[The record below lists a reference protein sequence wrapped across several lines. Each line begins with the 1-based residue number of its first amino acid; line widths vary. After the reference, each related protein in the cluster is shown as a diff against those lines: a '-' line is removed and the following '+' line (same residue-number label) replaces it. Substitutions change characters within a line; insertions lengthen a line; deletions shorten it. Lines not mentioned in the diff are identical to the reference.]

1 MSAHIRLHPSTEGV
15 PLKRTR
21 STVLATTTASAL
33 ALTLAACGG
42 AAGGGD
48 GGDGG
53 GDFTPRGGDVT
64 MVVPFGAGGG
74 SDLAGRAT
82 ATMIEAAD
90 EDLTVTVE
98 NREGGSGAVGYSYF
112 LGEAGNESM
121 LLASETALLALPI
134 SGEVEFDYTDFTP
147 IMKLGDDYTLM
158 IVNADSPYETC
169 ADVVEAAESERI
181 TAGISGVTGLDNIVF
196 TLTEQETGVEFDRVP
211 FESGGELTAALLG
224 GQIDIASLNPGEVI
238 GQLESGDVK
247 ALCAYSEERYSDYE
261 ELADIET
268 AKEQGIDV
276 AFAQFRGVIAPGG
289 ISEEARNYWIETM
302 EAAVETEEY
311 TTYIEDNY
319 MQPNTAAGDE
329 FVEYLEGNNELL
341 KQVLEG

>member
-1 MSAHIRLHPSTEGV
+1 M
-15 PLKRTR
+15 KRTR
-21 STVLATTTASAL
+21 PTVLAAASASAL
-33 ALTLAACGG
+33 TLTLAACGG
-42 AAGGGD
+42 DGGGSGGGD
-48 GGDGG
+48 SGG
-53 GDFTPRGGDVT
+53 FQPRGEVT
-64 MVVPFGAGGG
+64 MLVPFGAGGG

-82 ATMIEAAD
+82 ATMIEAAE

-112 LGEAGNESM
+112 LGETGNENL

-147 IMKLGDDYTLM
+147 IMKLGDDFTLM
-158 IVNADSPYETC
+158 VVAADSPHETC
-169 ADVVEAAESERI
+169 TDVVEAAENERV
-181 TAGISGVTGLDNIVF
+181 TAGISGITGLDNIVF

-238 GQLESGDVK
+238 GQLEAGEVK
-247 ALCAYSEERYSDYE
+247 ALCAFSEEPYEYE

-276 AFAQFRGVIAPGG
+276 AFAQFRGVLAPGG
-289 ISEEARNYWIETM
+289 ISEEARQYWIETM

-311 TTYIEDNY
+311 QTYIADNY
-319 MQPNTAAGDE
+319 LQSNTAAGDE

-341 KQVLEG
+341 QQVIGG

>member
-1 MSAHIRLHPSTEGV
+1 MKH
-15 PLKRTR
+15 TR
-21 STVLATTTASAL
+21 SAVLATTSVL

-42 AAGGGD
+42 GSGGD
-48 GGDGG
+48 SADSGE
-53 GDFTPRGGDVT
+53 FELQGDVT
-64 MVVPFGAGGG
+64 MIVPFGAGGG

-82 ATMIEAAD
+82 ATMIEAANGD
-90 EDLTVTVE
+90 VGVNVE
-98 NREGGSGAVGYSYF
+98 NREGGSGAVGYSAF
-112 LGEAGNESM
+112 LGESGSAET
-121 LLASETALLALPI
+121 LLATETALLALPI

-158 IVNADSPYETC
+158 IVKADSPYESC
-169 ADVVEAAESERI
+169 SDVVEAAETDRVV
-181 TAGISGVTGLDNIVF
+181 AGISGITGLDNIVF

-247 ALCAYSEERYSDYE
+247 ALCAYSEERYTDYE
-261 ELADIET
+261 ELAEIET

-276 AFAQFRGVIAPGG
+276 AFAQFRGVLAPGG
-289 ISEEARNYWIETM
+289 IDDAARDFWIETM
-302 EAAVETEEY
+302 EAAVETDEY
-311 TTYIEDNY
+311 QQYIEDNY
-319 MQPNTAAGDE
+319 LQANTAAGDE
-329 FVEYLEGNNELL
+329 FVSYLEGNNELL

>member
-1 MSAHIRLHPSTEGV
+1 
-15 PLKRTR
+15 LKRTR

-42 AAGGGD
+42 ASGGSE
-48 GGDGG
+48 GDGG
-53 GDFTPRGGDVT
+53 GDFKPRGGDVT

-82 ATMIEAAD
+82 GTMIEAAD
-90 EDLTVTVE
+90 KDLTVSVE

-112 LGEAGNESM
+112 LGENGNENL

-169 ADVVEAAESERI
+169 ADVVDAAKKDRI
-181 TAGISGVTGLDNIVF
+181 TAGISGITGLDNIVF

-224 GQIDIASLNPGEVI
+224 GQIDIASLNPGEII

-289 ISEEARNYWIETM
+289 ISDEARDYWIKTM
-302 EAAVETEEY
+302 ESAVESDEY
-311 TTYIEDNY
+311 QKYIEDNY
-319 MQPNTAAGDE
+319 MQPNTASGDE
-329 FVEYLEGNNELL
+329 FVKYLEGNNDLL

>member
-1 MSAHIRLHPSTEGV
+1 LAGAS
-15 PLKRTR
+15 
-21 STVLATTTASAL
+21 VLALS
-33 ALTLAACGG
+33 LAACGG
-42 AAGGGD
+42 GTSGDDSAD
-48 GGDGG
+48 GG
-53 GDFTPRGGDVT
+53 FQPRGGVT

-82 ATMIEAAD
+82 ASMIEAAD
-90 EDLTVTVE
+90 SDVTVTVE

-112 LGEAGNESM
+112 LGKSGDAET
-121 LLASETALLALPI
+121 LLATETALLALPI

-158 IVNADSPYETC
+158 IVKADSPYESC
-169 ADVVEAAESERI
+169 ADVVEAAKNERVV
-181 TAGISGVTGLDNIVF
+181 AGISGITGLDNIVF

-224 GQIDIASLNPGEVI
+224 GQIDIASLNPGEII
-238 GQLESGDVK
+238 GQLKSGDVK

-276 AFAQFRGVIAPGG
+276 AFAQFRGVLAPGG
-289 ISEEARNYWIETM
+289 ISDAARNFWITTM
-302 EAAVETEEY
+302 ESAVETDEY
-311 TTYIEDNY
+311 QAYIEDNY
-319 MQPNTAAGDE
+319 LQPNTAAGDD
-329 FVEYLEGNNELL
+329 FVTYLKGNNELL
-341 KQVLEG
+341 KKVIAG